1 LKIFLDFIT
10 KICYF
15 IYMVQYAEDNDDSY
29 EDMVDKQ
36 VIAEYEAKEKNGGV
50 KFVDFNEITG
60 MLQN

>member
-1 LKIFLDFIT
+1 
-10 KICYF
+10 
-15 IYMVQYAEDNDDSY
+15 MVQYAEDNDDSY